1 MKKLLLVAGEGMAG
15 AEARHL
21 DSGAGA
27 EARHPDRGAGT
38 EARNPDR
45 GAGTEARNPDSDAG
59 TEAQNLDRGA
69 GTEARHASA
78 EDSQPND
85 GERKHR
91 PMLRNVHIDY
101 SHGTFFV
108 TIQAAFNKTIF
119 GAIVGEKSIL
129 NELGEAV
136 AASLRS
142 LGERYPETE
151 VIEFVVMPN
160 HVHVIVRLARR
171 RDNRKHQLGYV
182 IGRFKGWISKVYRD
196 LVAAGRA
203 VDVGTTPWQRD
214 YWDKLVTTD
223 EQLEAYRRY
232 IRQNPAKWTRDRFGA
247 VTSHSFGEIGLLNA
261 RLIGFVAS
269 QGAFTSELQPR
280 LLWRKDAGAGSAG
293 AEARYPDCG
302 SGAEAQPPDRFE
314 PVISTFTSAQ
324 ERAVLGKL
332 LAKGRRFV
340 RIYPGGMPLPNELE
354 PMVAAACA
362 AGNALLISPVPSG
375 TGINKQ
381 RAVWCNE
388 YVLKNAAEV
397 WAGAI
402 TPGHTLDSLVKAL
415 WPRGAG
421 AEARHPD
428 RGAGAEARQ
437 PDRGAG
443 SEARQPNVE
452 VRQP

>member
-1 MKKLLLVAGEGMAG
+1 MKELLFAAGVGM
-15 AEARHL
+15 
-21 DSGAGA
+21 
-27 EARHPDRGAGT
+27 
-38 EARNPDR
+38 
-45 GAGTEARNPDSDAG
+45 
-59 TEAQNLDRGA
+59 A
-69 GTEARHASA
+69 GTEARHS
-78 EDSQPND
+78 DSGVGAGTCQPND

-91 PMLRNVHIDY
+91 PMLRNANIDY

-119 GAIVGEKSIL
+119 GAIVGAKSVL

-142 LGERYPETE
+142 LGERYPGTE

-160 HVHVIVRLARR
+160 HVHVILRIARR
-171 RDNRKHQLGYV
+171 HDNRGHQLGYI

-203 VDVGTTPWQRD
+203 VDVGTTPWQCD

-232 IRQNPAKWTRDRFGA
+232 IRRNPAKWTRDRFGA
-247 VTSHSFGEIGLLNA
+247 VTSYSFGEIGLLNA
-261 RLIGFVAS
+261 RLVGFVAS
-269 QGAFTSELQPR
+269 QGAFTSELKPM
-280 LLWRKDAGAGSAG
+280 LLWRKVAST
-293 AEARYPDCG
+293 EERL
-302 SGAEAQPPDRFE
+302 S

-324 ERAVLGKL
+324 ERVVLGKL

-340 RIYPGGMPLPNELE
+340 RIYPGGIPPPDELE
-354 PMVAAACA
+354 PMVAAACE
-362 AGNALLISPVPSG
+362 AGNALLISPVATG

-388 YVLKNAAEV
+388 YVLKNSAEV

-415 WPRGAG
+415 RPKGSG
-421 AEARHPD
+421 AEASQ
-428 RGAGAEARQ
+428 A
-437 PDRGAG
+437 
-443 SEARQPNVE
+443 
-452 VRQP
+452 

>member
-1 MKKLLLVAGEGMAG
+1 MRERLFVAG
-15 AEARHL
+15 
-21 DSGAGA
+21 S
-27 EARHPDRGAGT
+27 EARHPDSEAGT
-38 EARNPDR
+38 ATR
-45 GAGTEARNPDSDAG
+45 
-59 TEAQNLDRGA
+59 
-69 GTEARHASA
+69 
-78 EDSQPND
+78 QPND
-85 GERKHR
+85 GEKKHR
-91 PMLRNVHIDY
+91 PMLRNANIDY

-119 GAIVGEKSIL
+119 GAIVGEKSVL

-142 LGERYPETE
+142 LGERYPGTE

-160 HVHVIVRLARR
+160 HVHVILRLARR
-171 RDNRKHQLGYV
+171 HDNRGHQLGYI

-223 EQLEAYRRY
+223 EQLEAYRHY

-261 RLIGFVAS
+261 RLVGFVAS
-269 QGAFTSELQPR
+269 QGAFTSELKPM
-280 LLWRKDAGAGSAG
+280 LLWRKGAST
-293 AEARYPDCG
+293 EE
-302 SGAEAQPPDRFE
+302 SLS

-332 LAKGRRFV
+332 LARGRRFV
-340 RIYPGGMPLPNELE
+340 RIYPGGIPPKEELE
-354 PMVAAACA
+354 PAVAAACE
-362 AGNALLISPVPSG
+362 AGKALLISPVPPG

-388 YVLKNAAEV
+388 YVLKNSAEV

-415 WPRGAG
+415 RPKG
-421 AEARHPD
+421 P
-428 RGAGAEARQ
+428 GAEARQ
-437 PDRGAG
+437 A
-443 SEARQPNVE
+443 
-452 VRQP
+452 

>member
-1 MKKLLLVAGEGMAG
+1 MKELLFAAGVGM
-15 AEARHL
+15 
-21 DSGAGA
+21 
-27 EARHPDRGAGT
+27 
-38 EARNPDR
+38 
-45 GAGTEARNPDSDAG
+45 
-59 TEAQNLDRGA
+59 A
-69 GTEARHASA
+69 GTEARHPDSGVGIEALPPSA
-78 EDSQPND
+78 KDSQPND

-91 PMLRNVHIDY
+91 PMLRNANIDY

-119 GAIVGEKSIL
+119 GAIVGAKSVL

-142 LGERYPETE
+142 LGERYPGTE

-160 HVHVIVRLARR
+160 HVHVILRIARR

-182 IGRFKGWISKVYRD
+182 IVRFKGWISKVYRD
-196 LVAAGRA
+196 LVAAGLA

-223 EQLEAYRRY
+223 EQLEAYSRY

-261 RLIGFVAS
+261 RLVGFVAS
-269 QGAFTSELQPR
+269 QGAFTSELKPR
-280 LLWRKDAGAGSAG
+280 LLWRKGAGPGMAG
-293 AEARYPDCG
+293 AEARHPDHL
-302 SGAEAQPPDRFE
+302 E

-340 RIYPGGMPLPNELE
+340 RIYPGGIPPPNELE
-354 PMVAAACA
+354 PMVAAACE

-381 RAVWCNE
+381 RAVWCHE

-415 WPRGAG
+415 WPRNAG
-421 AEARHPD
+421 AEARHPS
-428 RGAGAEARQ
+428 AEARR
-437 PDRGAG
+437 P
-443 SEARQPNVE
+443 
-452 VRQP
+452 